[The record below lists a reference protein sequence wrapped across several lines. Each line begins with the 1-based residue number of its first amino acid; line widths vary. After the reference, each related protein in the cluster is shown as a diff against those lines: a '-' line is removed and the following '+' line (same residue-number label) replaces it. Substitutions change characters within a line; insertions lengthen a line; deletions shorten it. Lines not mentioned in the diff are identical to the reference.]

1 MEIKVMKSVMD
12 ENQNKADEIRKLLK
26 EKNVKMI
33 NLISSPG
40 SGKTTLLEK
49 TLEHQKNKY
58 NIAVIEGDCATD
70 KDAQRLKKYNVPIV
84 LINTDGGC
92 YLPSISIEKAL
103 KEFNLSEL
111 DIIFIE
117 NVGNLVCPAHF
128 DVGENVKIA
137 LLSVTEGDDKPGKYP
152 LLFREAKAVI
162 LNKIDLLGYTNFN
175 KEAFYK
181 DLKKVN
187 KNIKTIEI
195 SCTNNQGLENWF
207 EWIDILLNK

>member
-26 EKNVKMI
+26 ENNVKMI
-33 NLISSPG
+33 NLIGSPG

-49 TLEHQKNKY
+49 TLEHLKNKY

-70 KDAQRLKKYNVPIV
+70 RDAQRLKKYNIPIV
-84 LINTDGGC
+84 LINTEGGC

-103 KEFNLSEL
+103 KEIDLTDL

-128 DVGENVKIA
+128 DIGENAKIA
-137 LLSVTEGDDKPGKYP
+137 ILSVTEGDDKPGKYP
-152 LLFREAKAVI
+152 LLFIEAKVVI
-162 LNKIDLLGYTNFN
+162 LNKIDLLEYTNFN
-175 KEAFYK
+175 KESFYN

-187 KNIKTIEI
+187 SKIKSIEI
-195 SCTNNQGLENWF
+195 SCINNEGLNNWF
-207 EWIDILLNK
+207 EWIDCLLIN